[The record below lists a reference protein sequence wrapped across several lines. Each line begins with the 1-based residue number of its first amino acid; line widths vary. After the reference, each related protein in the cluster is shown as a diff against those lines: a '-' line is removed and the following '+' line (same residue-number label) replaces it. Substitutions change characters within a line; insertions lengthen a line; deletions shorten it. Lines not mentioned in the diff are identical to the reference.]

1 MTHALMP
8 PTNHICINTKNKK
21 VLQQSVPLVFRIIV
35 SSYISI
41 TANAQH
47 LAISDIKYKRFK
59 LHA

>member
-1 MTHALMP
+1 MP
-8 PTNHICINTKNKK
+8 PTNHVCINTKNKK

-35 SSYISI
+35 SSYINI